1 LSGQAAFIPGLELSR
16 RFYQEAV
23 RPLFQAYF
31 PNLRHAA
38 ALIGPGSEVLGFDT
52 PMSTDH
58 CWGPRLLLFLSE
70 QDWVAAHQALH
81 ETLARHLPP
90 QFLGYSTHFSEPDPQ
105 DHGTQLPQLPQPGEP
120 LNHRVE
126 IHTLR
131 GFCLD
136 LLGWDIE
143 SPLTAAAWLTFPQ
156 QKLLSITAGAV
167 YWDEAG
173 LEALRARL
181 AYYPQDVWL
190 YLLAAGWAR
199 IGQEEHLTG
208 RAGFAGDEL
217 GSQLIAARL
226 VRDCMRLA
234 FLMERVYMPYPKWFG
249 SAFARLGC
257 AAQLT
262 PHLQGVLSAPT
273 WQEREPHLCAAY
285 EFLARQHNRLGLTE
299 PLDEQVRPFFGRP
312 FRVLGA
318 ERFSTALLAQIRD
331 PEVQQIAAHPP
342 IGSIDL
348 FSDNTDLLE
357 SAQWGGKLLGLYRP
371 D

>member
-1 LSGQAAFIPGLELSR
+1 MSGQAAFIPGLELSR
-16 RFYQEAV
+16 WFYQEAV
-23 RPLFQAYF
+23 RPLLQAYY

-52 PMSTDH
+52 PMSADH
-58 CWGPRLLLFLSE
+58 CWGPRLLLFLGE
-70 QDWVAAHQALH
+70 RDWAIEHDALH
-81 ETLARHLPP
+81 DSLARHLPP

-105 DHGTQLPQLPQPGEP
+105 DHGTQLPQMPQPGG
-120 LNHRVE
+120 LINHRVE

-136 LLGWDIE
+136 LLGWDME
-143 SPLTAAAWLTFPQ
+143 LPPTVAAWLTFPQ

-167 YWDEAG
+167 YWDEIG
-173 LEALRARL
+173 LENLRGRL

-208 RAGFAGDEL
+208 RAGYAGDEL

-226 VRDCMRLA
+226 VRDCMRLV
-234 FLMERVYMPYPKWFG
+234 FLMERAYMPYPKWLG
-249 SAFARLGC
+249 SAFARLAC
-257 AAQLT
+257 AAELA
-262 PHLQGVLSAPT
+262 PHLQGVLRAPT

-285 EFLARQHNRLGLTE
+285 EFLAGQHNRLRLTE
-299 PLDEQVRPFFGRP
+299 PLDEQVHPFFGRP

-331 PEVQQIAAHPP
+331 PEVQQIATRPP

>member
-1 LSGQAAFIPGLELSR
+1 LSAQAAFIPGLELSR
-16 RFYQEAV
+16 RFYYDAIRPVLEAYH
-23 RPLFQAYF
+23 PGL
-31 PNLRHAA
+31 PHAA

-58 CWGPRLLLFLSE
+58 CWGPRLLLFLNE
-70 QDWVAAHQALH
+70 QDCPAERGSLH

-105 DHGTQLPQLPQPGEP
+105 DHGTQLPQMPQPGE
-120 LNHRVE
+120 LINHRVE

-131 GFCLD
+131 GFCLE
-136 LLGWDIE
+136 LLGWDME
-143 SPLTAAAWLTFPQ
+143 LPLTAAAWLTFPQ

-167 YWDEAG
+167 YWDEIG
-173 LEALRARL
+173 LEALRARV
-181 AYYPQDVWL
+181 AYFPQDVWL

-217 GSQLIAARL
+217 GSKLIAARL

-234 FLMERVYMPYPKWFG
+234 FMMERVYMPYPKWFG
-249 SAFARLGC
+249 SAFARLAC
-257 AAQLT
+257 SDELM
-262 PHLQGVLSAPT
+262 PHLQAVLGAPT
-273 WQEREPHLCAAY
+273 WQEREPHLCAAL
-285 EFLARQHNRLGLTE
+285 ELLAGQHNRLGLTGS
-299 PLDEQVRPFFGRP
+299 LDDKVRPFFGRP

-318 ERFSTALLAQIRD
+318 ERFSAALLAQIRD
-331 PEVQQIAAHPP
+331 PQVRQIAAHAP

-348 FSDNTDLLE
+348 FSDSTDLLE
-357 SAQWGGKLLGLYRP
+357 PAGWGEKLQNLFRS